1 MCLTLKDG
9 SKVEMRSVDNW
20 VEIKKEI
27 QQQID
32 ARATNDNVQIS
43 LDDSPAGAEKS
54 GKGA

>member
-43 LDDSPAGAEKS
+43 LDDTPAVAEKS
-54 GKGA
+54 GKGF